1 MKLQGEIQKIK
12 KIVKMLRSLSKLQTN
27 IEIQQNKTSKN
38 SSKCCIHLKTNH
50 TLQFDGKYKKIIDE
64 IICCQKWRIYLA
76 FFGCV

>member
-38 SSKCCIHLKTNH
+38 SSKCCIHLKNQSH
-50 TLQFDGKYKKIIDE
+50 IAI
-64 IICCQKWRIYLA
+64 
-76 FFGCV
+76 